1 MADKT
6 FQDYIMSKLDE
17 IHSAKLGKVE
27 PTHVTLDELSKALDR
42 EMRNILNDLFCQG
55 KINVGDTLNGKYI
68 VSHRWENSSRQQH
81 TTAPTTSEH

>member
-1 MADKT
+1 MNDST

-27 PTHVTLDELSKALDR
+27 PTHVTIDELSKAIDK
-42 EMRNILNDLFCQG
+42 EMRSTLNDLFCQG

-81 TTAPTTSEH
+81 TTAHTTSEH

>member
-1 MADKT
+1 
-6 FQDYIMSKLDE
+6 
-17 IHSAKLGKVE
+17 
-27 PTHVTLDELSKALDR
+27 
-42 EMRNILNDLFCQG
+42 MRNALNDLFCQG